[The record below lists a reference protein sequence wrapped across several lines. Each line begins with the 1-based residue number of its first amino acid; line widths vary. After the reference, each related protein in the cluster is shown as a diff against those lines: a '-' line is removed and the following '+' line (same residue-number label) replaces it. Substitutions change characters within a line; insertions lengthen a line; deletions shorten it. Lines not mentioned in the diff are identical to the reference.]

1 MPKPKAL
8 IQLSY
13 EAYAQEYLRS
23 LPLEHFMEA
32 RNLATQR
39 KIFVAS
45 MELVTAERSDVHVF
59 NEMLIQYKRIRRR
72 RPGQVVPDNFVSVTR
87 EPIQAQ
93 TSYNVPLEPVGPF
106 WVLEYVSQSNKR
118 KDYEDNFDKYE
129 RELKV
134 PYYLLFYHDIQD
146 LTLYRHDGTKYVSVM
161 PNEAERYA
169 IPELEIEMAL
179 IDGWARFWFR
189 GQLLPLPADL
199 LRELEA
205 VRRQLLEVQHQA
217 AHQKERTEAME
228 RDLAEKEQAL
238 QAAEAEIARLRAQ
251 LERQEKPRNS

>member
-1 MPKPKAL
+1 MPKPKEL
-8 IQLSY
+8 IRLSY

-32 RNLATQR
+32 RNQATQR
-39 KIFVAS
+39 KVFVAS
-45 MELVTAERSDVHVF
+45 MELVTAERPDVWVF
-59 NEMLIQYKRIRRR
+59 NEMLIQFKRPRRR
-72 RPGQVVPDNFVSVTR
+72 RPGQVVPDNFVSISD

-106 WVLEYVSQSNKR
+106 WTLEYVSQSNKR

-146 LTLYRHDGTKYVSVM
+146 LTLYRHDGTKYVSVK
-161 PNEAERYA
+161 PNETGRYA
-169 IPELEIEMAL
+169 IPELEMEMAL
-179 IDGWARFWFR
+179 LDGWARFWFR
-189 GQLLPLPADL
+189 GRLLPLPADL
-199 LRELEA
+199 LRDLEA
-205 VRRQLLEVQHQA
+205 TKCL
-217 AHQKERTEAME
+217 
-228 RDLAEKEQAL
+228 LAEKEQAL

-251 LERQEKPRNS
+251 LARQDRPGGS